1 MELASGK
8 EPCGASKRQRVGRSR
23 KRHGASKRQR
33 AVRSRKRQK
42 VGIIT
47 ATLLL
52 GARKRQKVGIITA
65 TLLLCLCAS
74 CVYRLSN
81 LHSPAPTK
89 IALEAIYNTEARHI
103 PHEHI
108 WQAVQAMLARSGR
121 LAAYHEAEQLLRVH
135 LRDSTVSSVSAHA
148 QLQLTAAVELWDL
161 RQRKLLFSTTY
172 RLDSTYQ
179 TVFAAEEVPRTRW
192 FVQSEATRTAAV
204 ASIGAELARR
214 VRRDLFVAFD

>member
-1 MELASGK
+1 MSSLPEIWKKCVPRLCLSQAVV
-8 EPCGASKRQRVGRSR
+8 AR
-23 KRHGASKRQR
+23 KWQE
-33 AVRSRKRQK
+33 
-42 VGIIT
+42 VGIVA

-52 GARKRQKVGIITA
+52 GARKRQKVGILTA
-65 TLLLCLCAS
+65 MLLICLCAS

-81 LHSPAPTK
+81 LHSPAHTK

-121 LAAYHEAEQLLRVH
+121 LAAYHDAEQLLRIH
-135 LRDSTVSSVSAHA
+135 LRDSTVASSSAYA

-161 RQRKLLFSTTY
+161 QQRKLLFNTTY

-179 TVFAAEEVPRTRW
+179 TVFAEKEVPRTRW
-192 FVQSEATRTAAV
+192 FVQSEETRTAAV
-204 ASIGAELARR
+204 VSIGAELARR
-214 VRRDLFVAFD
+214 LRRDLFVALD